1 MTERELLRQQIET
14 ARMNLD
20 KKLENDGIENHY
32 QASVALDQLIEEYLD
47 LAETP

>member
-1 MTERELLRQQIET
+1 MNERELLKQKIET

-20 KKLENDGIENHY
+20 NGLEKDGIENHY
-32 QASVALDQLIEEYLD
+32 QASLALDQLIEQYLD